1 MIFVVF
7 EQCIAAHDM
16 SSTGAARA
24 RISTIQRVYFLLG
37 LKHLQVKKNT
47 RVASCLPTF
56 RGTERFVYAT
66 QYGLYKL
73 LRHVHSV
80 LQ

>member
-1 MIFVVF
+1 MGLLFART
-7 EQCIAAHDM
+7 ETL
-16 SSTGAARA
+16 TG
-24 RISTIQRVYFLLG
+24 L
-37 LKHLQVKKNT
+37 KNT